1 MVRAA
6 PQADEAEVL
15 VVAPPELQGLGA
27 ALGEYAGVRQDWL
40 GLGEVELTPLTL
52 VLVAD
57 VDGFAAWSRGRVPSW
72 GAGLTVPSRRLVV
85 IRVNAGNPQQTL
97 RHELAHLAL
106 HSRIRSRVPLWFSEG
121 YAALASGEHGRL
133 DALQLNLAVALGRVP
148 TLPRLDAALR
158 GGAADA
164 APAYALAASAVADI
178 ARRHP
183 TGSLAPFLER
193 MERGEPFGEALLAST
208 GLDAD
213 GFGERWYLD
222 VRRRYNLGIWVVAGG
237 AWAIIALILAV
248 LLMLRRQRDAV
259 RRAAL
264 DHGWPMPP
272 PDDESMSNPA
282 APDDVSMT
290 TPVPGADPLDRPD
303 PRG

>member
-1 MVRAA
+1 MLQTHPG
-6 PQADEAEVL
+6 PQPGEVL
-15 VVAPPELQGLGA
+15 VVAPPELDQLGA
-27 ALGEYAGVRQDWL
+27 TLGDFAGEAHDWL
-40 GLGEVELTPLTL
+40 GLGPVDLTPLTL

-57 VDGFAAWSRGRVPSW
+57 EAGFAEWSRGRVPSW

-85 IRVNAGNPQQTL
+85 VRVNAGNPHQTL

-148 TLPRLDAALR
+148 SLPRLDAALR

-164 APAYALAASAVADI
+164 GPAYALAASAVADI

-183 TGSLAPFLER
+183 TGSLAPILQR
-193 MERGEPFGEALLAST
+193 MEQGEPFAEALLAAT
-208 GLDAD
+208 GLDPL
-213 GFGERWYLD
+213 GFGDRWYLD
-222 VRRRYNLGIWVVAGG
+222 IRRRYNIGVWAVAGG
-237 AWAIIALILAV
+237 AWVLVTLVLAF
-248 LLMLRRQRDAV
+248 LLALRRQRDRT

-264 DHGWPMPP
+264 DHGWPLPP
-272 PDDESMSNPA
+272 PDEDVLSV
-282 APDDVSMT
+282 DDDSMT
-290 TPVPGADPLDRPD
+290 TVQSGPDQLDHPES
-303 PRG
+303 RG